1 MKDLSDCLD
10 ANPLKKI
17 KTIGSM
23 YGMFTYMELMFVGN
37 VGKYTIQPKQV
48 V

>member
-1 MKDLSDCLD
+1 MQIRE
-10 ANPLKKI
+10 KKI

-23 YGMFTYMELMFVGN
+23 YGISTYMELMFVVN